1 MKSTYKYTAAAL
13 LLSTA
18 LFMASCSGK
27 SDKKRESEA
36 NIKVVT
42 IEPSAQSENG
52 IVANGQIES
61 EDIARIGTRMMGYV
75 TSVKVKV
82 GDKVRA
88 GQLLMTIS
96 DDELKAKAAQ
106 TSAMIKEA
114 EAAHRMAKKDYDRFA
129 QLFAQ
134 KSVSAKEFENVTLQ
148 YESVS
153 AKLEMARQMKKEVDA
168 NRSYTNITAPFAGVV
183 TQVNIDNGALANP
196 GMPLVTVERDGDLI
210 VTATVPESAIAKVNA
225 GMKAIVTVKSVNK
238 TFETTIREKSTSSVG
253 TGGQYLLKVAIPQE
267 MKGQLYSGMYANVLI
282 PTATTGDWNNNLMIP
297 QSAVKTR
304 EGLKGVYVV
313 SADGKAMLRWVRTG
327 KTFGDQ
333 VEIISGLNPQD
344 QVIVKADGR
353 LINGSSVKTDKIK

>member
-1 MKSTYKYTAAAL
+1 MKSNYKYAAATL

-18 LFMASCSGK
+18 VTLVSCSSK
-27 SDKKRESEA
+27 EDKTTTTQAAVR
-36 NIKVVT
+36 VHT
-42 IEPSAQSENG
+42 MQPTAQSENG

-82 GDKVRA
+82 GDQVRA
-88 GQLLMTIS
+88 GQLLLTIS

-129 QLFAQ
+129 QLYAK

-153 AKLEMARQMKKEVDA
+153 AKLEMARQMKNEVDA

-196 GMPLVTVERDGDLI
+196 GMPLITIEREGDLI
-210 VTATVPESAIAKVNA
+210 LTASVPESAIAQVNP
-225 GMKAIVTVKSVNK
+225 GMKAIVTVKSANK

-282 PTATTGDWNNNLMIP
+282 PTAATPDWGNNLLIP
-297 QSAVKTR
+297 QSAIKNR

-333 VEIISGLNPQD
+333 IEILSGLNPQD

-353 LINGSSVKTDKIK
+353 LTNGSSVNTEK

>member
-1 MKSTYKYTAAAL
+1 MKSTYKYTAATL
-13 LLSTA
+13 LLSTV
-18 LFMASCSGK
+18 LVLVSCS
-27 SDKKRESEA
+27 DKEDKTKGTDT
-36 NIKVVT
+36 NIRVVT
-42 IEPSAQSENG
+42 IQPFAQSENG
-52 IVANGQIES
+52 VVANGQIES
-61 EDIARIGTRMMGYV
+61 EDIASIGTRMMGFV

-82 GDKVRA
+82 GDRVRS

-96 DDELKAKAAQ
+96 DDELKAKSAQ

-129 QLFAQ
+129 QLYAK

-183 TQVNIDNGALANP
+183 TQVNIDNGTLANP

-210 VTATVPESAIAKVNA
+210 VTASVSESVIAKVNP
-225 GMKAIVTVKSVNK
+225 GMKAIVTIKSANK
-238 TFETTIREKSTSSVG
+238 SFETTIREKSTSSVG

-282 PTATTGDWNNNLMIP
+282 PTATTGDWSHNLMIP
-297 QSAVKTR
+297 QSAIKTR

-327 KTFGDQ
+327 KNFGDQ
-333 VEIISGLNPQD
+333 IEIISGLNPQD

-353 LINGSSVKTDKIK
+353 LINGSSVKTEKIK